1 MAQQQKN
8 FDSTHNWKGD
18 IEGVLRKFAGT
29 KAAKLG
35 LFRRI
40 KVAHNTRGRGAA
52 RWPGARRRCLFR
64 DKPSRPKPWCW
75 VGSNSLTSQSHELK
89 KWLFLVPAYSRTQ
102 RQSRLSWNRKDLFL
116 LVTST
121 ASHKQGVA
129 SLRGCCMVLKK
140 CDHPAC

>member
-1 MAQQQKN
+1 MAQQQKK
-8 FDSTHNWKGD
+8 TLTPPKIEKGD

-64 DKPSRPKPWCW
+64 DKPSRPKPWC
-75 VGSNSLTSQSHELK
+75 
-89 KWLFLVPAYSRTQ
+89 
-102 RQSRLSWNRKDLFL
+102 
-116 LVTST
+116 
-121 ASHKQGVA
+121 
-129 SLRGCCMVLKK
+129 
-140 CDHPAC
+140 